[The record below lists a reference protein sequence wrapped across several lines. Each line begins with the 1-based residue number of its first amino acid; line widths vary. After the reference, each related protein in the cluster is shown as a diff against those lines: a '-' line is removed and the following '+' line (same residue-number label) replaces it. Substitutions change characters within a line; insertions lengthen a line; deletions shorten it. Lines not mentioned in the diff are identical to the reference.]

1 MPVEE
6 QGAGLKRYRV
16 IPRVLIFIFNQG
28 AVLLIKGAPTKRLWA
43 NHYNGIG
50 GHVERGEDILSAA
63 RRELLEEAGLAVPQ
77 IHLCG
82 TVMVDAEPD
91 SGIGL
96 FVFRGEAPG
105 QAKVHSH
112 EGETEWVPLTDLEK
126 YPLVEDLHVLI
137 PKITHMQP
145 EDAPFAARY
154 YYDEEQKLQIIF
166 APELDYGAANS

>member
-63 RRELLEEAGLAVPQ
+63 RRELLEEAGLAFPQ

>member
-6 QGAGLKRYRV
+6 QGAGLNRYRV

-28 AVLLIKGAPTKRLWA
+28 AVLLIKGASTKRLWA

-82 TVMVDAEPD
+82 TVMIDAEPD

-96 FVFRGEAPG
+96 FVFRGEAQG
-105 QAKVHSH
+105 QVKAHSD
-112 EGETEWVPLTDLEK
+112 EGETEWIPLADLEK
-126 YPLVEDLHVLI
+126 YPLVEDLRVLI
-137 PKITHMQP
+137 PRIASMQP

-154 YYDEEQKLQIIF
+154 YYNEEHKLQIVF

>member
-63 RRELLEEAGLAVPQ
+63 RRELLEEAGLAVTQ

>member
-63 RRELLEEAGLAVPQ
+63 RRELLEEAGLAVAQ

-82 TVMVDAEPD
+82 TVMIDAEPD

-96 FVFRGEAPG
+96 FVFRGETPG
-105 QAKVHSH
+105 RVKACSD
-112 EGETEWVPLTDLEK
+112 EGDTEWIPLADLEK
-126 YPLVEDLHVLI
+126 YPLVEDLRVLI
-137 PKITHMQP
+137 PKIAPMRP

-154 YYDEEQKLQIIF
+154 YYDENQKLQIIF
-166 APELDYGAANS
+166 APVLDYGVANS

>member
-82 TVMVDAEPD
+82 TVMIDAERD

-96 FVFRGEAPG
+96 FIFRGEA
-105 QAKVHSH
+105 QAQVKAHSD
-112 EGETEWVPLTDLEK
+112 EGETEWIPLAELEK
-126 YPLVEDLHVLI
+126 YPLVEDLRVLI
-137 PKITHMQP
+137 PKVALMQA
-145 EDAPFAARY
+145 EDAPFSARY

-166 APELDYGAANS
+166 APDLDYGAANS

>member
-6 QGAGLKRYRV
+6 QGAGLNRYRV
-16 IPRVLIFIFNQG
+16 IPRVLIFIFHQD

-43 NHYNGIG
+43 NYYNGIG

-63 RRELLEEAGLAVPQ
+63 RRELLEEAGLAIPQ
-77 IHLCG
+77 IHLSG

-96 FVFRGEAPG
+96 FVFRGDAPAP
-105 QAKVHSH
+105 AKVHSD
-112 EGETEWVPLTDLEK
+112 EGETEWVPVADLEK
-126 YPLVEDLHVLI
+126 YPLVEDLRVLI

-154 YYDEEQKLQIIF
+154 YYDEGQKLHIVF
-166 APELDYGAANS
+166 APEFDYGAAKS

>member
-112 EGETEWVPLTDLEK
+112 EGETEWVLLTDLEK

>member
-82 TVMVDAEPD
+82 TVMIDAEPD

-96 FVFRGEAPG
+96 FVFRGEAPT
-105 QAKVHSH
+105 QVKAHSD
-112 EGETEWVPLTDLEK
+112 EGETEWIPLAELEK
-126 YPLVEDLHVLI
+126 YPLVEDLRVLI
-137 PKITHMQP
+137 PKVALMQP